1 MLLLEGI
8 SQLYKFKLIV
18 QNVISPGWV
27 PKYVNGGG
35 GRNSRFVEI
44 YKESSLPKIFPPLVL
59 HNYSSMYTVFVENTG
74 HSIKIDLRSD
84 DEECEQG
91 DLPAIS
97 GSLLQVFAEFNKL
110 NVKAVGETT
119 YQSCPKSIKIW
130 INPNKACWVKANF
143 QIGRYILK
151 NVHFHWEADHVING
165 RMFPLEGHFVHLPE
179 NPDSGDTSVVLSVFY
194 ET

>member
-97 GSLLQVFAEFNKL
+97 GSLLQDSIDRKNRSFA
-110 NVKAVGETT
+110 
-119 YQSCPKSIKIW
+119 
-130 INPNKACWVKANF
+130 
-143 QIGRYILK
+143 
-151 NVHFHWEADHVING
+151 
-165 RMFPLEGHFVHLPE
+165 
-179 NPDSGDTSVVLSVFY
+179 DSLAF
-194 ET
+194 